1 MAETKY
7 GKYIIKEPLERGR
20 IAPAMHICAE
30 DGCVGAQFPGFPI
43 EHQLLYI
50 DQPMKMI
57 PEPHAHDVDEIFFI
71 FGGNP
76 KNYFEFDAEIELFLG
91 EEGESHI
98 IDTTA
103 IIYLPKGLIHCPVD
117 IKRVG
122 KPFQWMHVLFSPTYT
137 VSVGDISLHPPH
149 SSRQSYS
156 PEEIKKMRSGTP

>member
-1 MAETKY
+1 
-7 GKYIIKEPLERGR
+7 
-20 IAPAMHICAE
+20 
-30 DGCVGAQFPGFPI
+30 
-43 EHQLLYI
+43 
-50 DQPMKMI
+50 MKMI